1 VEILGDRVLIRT
13 TSQGDLVDLMG
24 LWNDGR
30 VMQWVGF
37 PDGLGYDRQTVQ
49 TWFDKLQAN
58 PLRHHFV
65 VIRRGIGFCGEVY
78 YAVEPLHQRAGLDI
92 KLRPE
97 AQGQGLATDALKTL
111 IRHVFK
117 VEPDVDSVWTQPSQI
132 NIAARALYTRCGLK
146 EKPRPADLQQG
157 ESYWELTRVE
167 DYG

>member
-1 VEILGDRVLIRT
+1 MEILGDRVLIRT

-37 PDGLGYDRQTVQ
+37 PDGLGYDRQAVQ

-58 PLRHHFV
+58 RLRHHFV
-65 VIRRGIGFCGEVY
+65 VNHKGIRFCGEVY
-78 YAVEPLHQRAGLDI
+78 YAVDPQHRRASLDI

-97 AQGQGLATDALKTL
+97 MQGQGLATDALMTL
-111 IRHVFK
+111 IQHVFK
-117 VEPDVDSVWTQPSQI
+117 SELDVDSVWTQPSQI

-146 EKPRPADLQQG
+146 SKPHPADITG
-157 ESYWELTRVE
+157 SESFWELTRAE
-167 DYG
+167 AYG

>member
-1 VEILGDRVLIRT
+1 MLIRST
-13 TSQGDLVDLMG
+13 IQSDLVDLMG

-37 PDGLGYDRQTVQ
+37 PDGLGYDREAIQD
-49 TWFDKLQAN
+49 WFDKLQAN
-58 PLRHHFV
+58 PQRNHFV
-65 VIRRGIGFCGEVY
+65 VHTQGIGFCGEVY
-78 YAVEPLHQRAGLDI
+78 YAFDPLHQRASLDI

-117 VEPDVDSVWTQPSQI
+117 VKPGVDSVWTQPSMA
-132 NIAARALYTRCGLK
+132 NTAARALYTRCGLK